1 MFQATLI
8 LATLLCALVAG
19 FLFAFAA
26 VVMPGIRNLDD
37 GAFIRTFQAIDRI
50 IQNSQPLFIGVW
62 VGSVL
67 TLLVATVVG
76 VRAVNGLE
84 RTMLVGAAALY
95 LLCVQLPTIT
105 VNVPLNNALQ
115 EVNPDAM
122 NEAARQR
129 ARYEFE
135 ARWNRWNMFRTACAI
150 LTSLLLMLL
159 LARV

>member
-1 MFQATLI
+1 MFHTVLI

-26 VVMPGIRNLDD
+26 VVMPGISRLDD
-37 GAFIRTFQAIDRI
+37 GAFIRTFQQIDRV
-50 IQNSQPLFIGVW
+50 IQNNQPLFIFVW
-62 VGSVL
+62 VGSVVA
-67 TLLVATVVG
+67 LLVATVLGVG
-76 VRAVNGLE
+76 SLSGLE
-84 RTMLVGAAALY
+84 RMLLAGAAALY
-95 LLCVQLPTIT
+95 VLCVQLPTIT

-115 EVNPDAM
+115 RLNPDAM

-135 ARWNRWNMFRTACAI
+135 ARWNRWNTFRTACAT

-159 LARV
+159 LLRM